1 MVSAVWRMRIANDG
15 GDFKKG
21 KFMAAKKLDKSATSR
36 LIKLGGLAGRVG
48 LSMAGNTLSSLFRS
62 KDQAEAHYGETLMK
76 NALTVK
82 DAFGQMKG
90 VPMKIGQMLSLHEN
104 LMPREVARVFQSLQK
119 NAPAAPFEDILQMV
133 KAELGEKFDLI
144 VSIDEAAMAA
154 ASIGQVHRAV
164 LKDGREIALKIQY
177 PGIDQVIR
185 GDLRNFKGIIKT
197 VFSLFTRMDI
207 EEMWQE
213 MRDRLMEELDYLK
226 EAENMRRMKDH
237 YKNDDSVIVPEVI
250 PELTSRHVLAM
261 EMVMGVFPDD
271 ATGEA
276 YSQEL
281 KNRWGMAIARLVLTG
296 LFKHRF
302 LHADPNLSNFA
313 FREDGA
319 IVVYDYGC
327 MKAVTEVLSRKYALL
342 VKAVMEDDYPA
353 MPQILK
359 SMGVYKADGEPVTW
373 EMIRDYADEIQKIID
388 PENTY
393 TFGIDSNIY
402 KRLQVLGQ
410 KHLDQFMVMVFPK
423 DIIFI
428 DRTFNGHFGNLN
440 RLRAEADWRALVIG
454 HIREAYPD
462 IAIDAMDMDG

>member
-1 MVSAVWRMRIANDG
+1 
-15 GDFKKG
+15 
-21 KFMAAKKLDKSATSR
+21 MAGKKLNRSATSR
-36 LIKLGGLAGRVG
+36 LFKLGGLAGRVG
-48 LSMAGNTLSSLFRS
+48 ISMAGNTLSRMFRD
-62 KDQAEAHYGETLMK
+62 KDQAEAHYGQTLMK
-76 NALTVK
+76 NALLVK
-82 DAFGQMKG
+82 EAFGQMKG

-104 LMPREVARVFQSLQK
+104 LMPAEVARVFQSLQK
-119 NAPAAPFEDILQMV
+119 NAPAVPFDEILEMIKQ
-133 KAELGEKFDLI
+133 ELGDKYDLI
-144 VSIDEAAMAA
+144 AHLDETAMAA

-164 LKDGREIALKIQY
+164 LKDGREIVLKVQY

-185 GDLRNFKGIIKT
+185 GDLRNFRGIIKT

-213 MRDRLMEELDYLK
+213 MKDRLLEELDYLK
-226 EAENMRRMKDH
+226 EAENMKRVRDNYKD
-237 YKNDDSVIVPEVI
+237 DDMVVVPEVI
-250 PELTSRHVLAM
+250 PDLTSKHVLAM
-261 EMVMGVFPDD
+261 EMVMGIFPDE
-271 ATGEA
+271 ATSGQ
-276 YSQEL
+276 YPQEL
-281 KNRWGMAIARLVLTG
+281 KNCWGRAIASLVLKG

-327 MKAVTEVLSRKYALL
+327 MKAITEDLCRKYARL
-342 VKAVMEDDYPA
+342 VKAVIENDYPSI
-353 MPQILK
+353 PVLLK
-359 SMGVYKADGEPVTW
+359 DMGVYKAEGEPVPW
-373 EMIRDYADEIQKIID
+373 EMIKDYADEIQKIIP
-388 PENTY
+388 PEDTY

-440 RLRAEADWRALVIG
+440 RFRAEADWRSLVIE
-454 HIREAYPD
+454 HIADALPD
-462 IAIDAMDMDG
+462 ITIESSDT